1 MADLVFANGM
11 VEGERGRERVRVSFC
26 PNNLPEYELLFLF
39 ALSDD
44 SDFPSRF
51 SLWCS
56 YTHHL
61 KKPFR
66 RASAG
71 PVSVTGSGKL
81 AAWHATHHFKA
92 TVKRE
97 IALWEPHALVSLYK
111 NFVQSEGKVL
121 RAKWF
126 VVEKMAIRAK
136 STLLLKTQ
144 GSQEKQEECRWSHI

>member
-1 MADLVFANGM
+1 MWLIWSLPMAWW
-11 VEGERGRERVRVSFC
+11 REREEERERVSFC
-26 PNNLPEYELLFLF
+26 PNKLPEYELLFLF

-51 SLWCS
+51 SLWHS

-61 KKPFR
+61 KKPFC
-66 RASAG
+66 RASAR

-97 IALWEPHALVSLYK
+97 IALWEPHALVSLHK

-121 RAKWF
+121 TAKWF
-126 VVEKMAIRAK
+126 VGEKMAISAK
-136 STLLLKTQ
+136 STLLPNTR
-144 GSQEKQEECRWSHI
+144 GTRETRRV